1 MNTSRMLQ
9 KWRGF
14 SLVEVMVGLVIGMI
28 GLIVMLQVYAVS
40 ESQNRTS
47 ASGNDA
53 QQNGLIALIA
63 IERDVR
69 QAGFGFTSFPGTTS
83 NPAIGCTTRA
93 YNQNLPSPSTFS
105 FRLVPI
111 LISDGGG
118 GVSDTIRVTYGA
130 STDLAGP
137 VSFTQPATPAANY
150 AVEKKMG
157 FNVGDFVLA
166 VEPGQ
171 DCTLA
176 QVTGL
181 AAASDEIIH
190 NSGSGSDFNPP
201 GGLGVTY
208 CAGGPPCPASPKL
221 LNLGQV
227 TLFDY
232 AVNADNLTLT
242 AFLVAAGAGT
252 PVTLAENIVNIQ
264 AQYGVDTNNDSQVDA
279 WRDATGGFANGAATP
294 TAVDLMTIKAA
305 RIGVVARSA
314 LPEKADPVAG
324 CNITPAAPSVW
335 IGGPAVD
342 LSATANWACYRY
354 KVYQTIIPLRNMIWS
369 E

>member
-1 MNTSRMLQ
+1 MNTSRILQ

-14 SLVEVMVGLVIGMI
+14 SLVEVMVGLVIGMV

-40 ESQNRTS
+40 ESQNRTTT
-47 ASGNDA
+47 SGNDA

-69 QAGFGFTSFPGTTS
+69 QAGYGFTSFPGATS
-83 NPAIGCTTRA
+83 NPAMGCTTLA
-93 YNQNLPSPSTFS
+93 YNETLPSPSTLS

-111 LISDGGG
+111 LITDGGG
-118 GVSDTIRVTYGA
+118 GVSDTIRVTYGTA
-130 STDLAGP
+130 TDLAVP
-137 VSFTQPATPAANY
+137 VAFTQPSGSAANY

-171 DCTLA
+171 DCTLV

-181 AAASDEIIH
+181 AAASDVIIH
-190 NSGSGSDFNPP
+190 NPGRESIYNSP

-208 CAGGPPCPASPKL
+208 CTGGPCLTSKL

-242 AFLVAAGAGT
+242 AFLVAAGAGI

-279 WRDATGGFANGAATP
+279 WRDATGGFANSATTP
-294 TAVDLMTIKAA
+294 TADDLMRIKAA

-342 LSATANWACYRY
+342 LSATPNWACYRY
-354 KVYQTIIPLRNMIWS
+354 KVYQTIIPIRNMIWS